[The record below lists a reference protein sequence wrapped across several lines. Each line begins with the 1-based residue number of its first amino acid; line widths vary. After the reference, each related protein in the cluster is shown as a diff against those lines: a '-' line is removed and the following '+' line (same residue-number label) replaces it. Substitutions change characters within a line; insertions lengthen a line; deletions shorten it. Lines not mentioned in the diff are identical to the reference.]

1 MSRLAGLLLIVLAL
15 ALAACGGS
23 GRAATPASSTPA
35 ELASLDVVRTG
46 GIGANRVE
54 LHLTPGDPRL
64 AVVQQ
69 ALGVPLPA
77 SSATSSA
84 TADAFVYVITAMLSD
99 GTAATYTYDQ
109 GDVPGD
115 LQKLNTW
122 LGSAL

>member
-1 MSRLAGLLLIVLAL
+1 MSRLAGSLVIVLAL

-23 GRAATPASSTPA
+23 GRAAQQAPSTPA
-35 ELASLDVVRTG
+35 ELATLDVVRTG
-46 GIGANRVE
+46 GISANRVE
-54 LHLTPGDPRL
+54 LHLRPGDPRL
-64 AVVQQ
+64 ALAQE

-77 SSATSSA
+77 SSATSTA
-84 TADAFVYVITAMLSD
+84 AADAFVYVITAMLSD

-115 LQKLNTW
+115 LQKLDTW